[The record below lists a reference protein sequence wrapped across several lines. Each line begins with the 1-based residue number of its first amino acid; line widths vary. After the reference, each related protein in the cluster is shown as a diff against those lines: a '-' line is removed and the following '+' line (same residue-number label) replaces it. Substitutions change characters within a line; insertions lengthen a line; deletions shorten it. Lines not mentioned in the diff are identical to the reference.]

1 MEQIFK
7 KVNSIFFMAFIII
20 LIFTICSNMMKST
33 ETIDGSDTGEVK
45 KIKILIDPGHGGVD
59 PGTSGDSNKAE
70 APINLDISTKLMH
83 FLEISGFEVEMTRY
97 DDDGLYTDNSKSIR
111 EKKNEDL
118 RNRVKTINN
127 SDADLAVSIHL
138 NSFPQKQ
145 YYGAHVFYKKNCEM
159 SKTAAEMLQGNLKE
173 MLDKNNKRVPQVKK
187 DIKIMDDAAVPIVLI
202 ECGFLSNPEEE
213 RKLLSDEYQE
223 KIAWSI
229 YTGLIQFFNEHSKIK
244 NLN

>member
-1 MEQIFK
+1 MEHILK
-7 KVNSIFFMAFIII
+7 KVNSIFLIAFIII
-20 LIFTICSNMMKST
+20 IIFTIFSNIMKST
-33 ETIDGSDTGEVK
+33 ETIDGSDTNEVK

-59 PGTSGDSNKAE
+59 PGTSGDSNKSE
-70 APINLDISTKLMH
+70 APINLDISTKLMR
-83 FLEISGFEVEMTRY
+83 FLEGSGFEVEMTRY

-118 RNRVKTINN
+118 RNRVQAINN
-127 SDADLAVSIHL
+127 SNADLAISIHL

-145 YYGAHVFYKKNCEM
+145 YYGAHVFYKKNCET
-159 SKTAAEMLQGNLKE
+159 SKTAAEILQGNLKE

-202 ECGFLSNPEEE
+202 ECGFLSNPDEEK
-213 RKLLSDEYQE
+213 KLLSDEYQE

-229 YTGLIQFFNEHSKIK
+229 YTGLIQFFNEYSKTK